1 MVVVLNLVRNLR
13 EASLGTSARELA
25 QLDVGPV
32 LLVRAKVLSEP
43 LVAGPQKVPYL
54 KSL

>member
-1 MVVVLNLVRNLR
+1 MVVVLDLVRNLR

-32 LLVRAKVLSEP
+32 LLVRAKVFPDP
-43 LVAGPQKVPYL
+43 LVAGAKQVPDL
-54 KSL
+54 KLG